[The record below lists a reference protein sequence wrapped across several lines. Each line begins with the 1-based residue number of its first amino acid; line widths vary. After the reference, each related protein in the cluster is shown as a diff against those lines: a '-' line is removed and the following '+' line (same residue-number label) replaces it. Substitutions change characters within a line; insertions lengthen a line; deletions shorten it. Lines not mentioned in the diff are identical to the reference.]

1 MLKIAPPQR
10 QSGGFPIGFSNHR
23 RHQMSYLDR
32 DPFGI
37 YRDNDNQ
44 GPGPRLMG
52 ADTLMGEDVYNR
64 QEEDLGDIK
73 EIMIDMQSGQ
83 IAYAVLSFGGILGM
97 GDKLF
102 AVPWQALQLDTVNK
116 RFILDCTKEKLEN
129 APGFDKDRWPDMA
142 SAEFGSQVHGFY
154 GTQQA
159 MPGQMTSTG
168 SVMGSGTSTMQSGS
182 TGSMGGSSGAMGSGS
197 GNLGSSSGMSTQSGS
212 SSGSG
217 LSQSGTG
224 MNQGTS
230 LDQRSSTLNQ
240 GSSLDL
246 GSSQSDLTDKNVN
259 QVGGLSNQNTSID
272 PDKDR
277 I

>member
-1 MLKIAPPQR
+1 
-10 QSGGFPIGFSNHR
+10 
-23 RHQMSYLDR
+23 MSYLDR

-37 YRDNDNQ
+37 YRDNDSQ

-83 IAYAVLSFGGILGM
+83 IAYAVLSFGGIMGM

-116 RFILDCTKEKLEN
+116 RFILDCSKEKLEN

-182 TGSMGGSSGAMGSGS
+182 SGSMSGSS

-212 SSGSG
+212 SSGN
-217 LSQSGTG
+217 LNRSGTD

-246 GSSQSDLTDKNVN
+246 GSSQSDMTDKNVN

>member
-1 MLKIAPPQR
+1 
-10 QSGGFPIGFSNHR
+10 
-23 RHQMSYLDR
+23 MSYLDR

-37 YRDNDNQ
+37 YRDRTNE

-116 RFILDCTKEKLEN
+116 RFILDVSKERLES

-142 SAEFGSQVHGFY
+142 SAEFGSQIHGFY

-159 MPGQMTSTG
+159 LPGQMTSTG

-182 TGSMGGSSGAMGSGS
+182 SYGQSGSLSGSSGSLSGSLSGSQS
-197 GNLGSSSGMSTQSGS
+197 GNLGSSSGLSSQSGS
-212 SSGSG
+212 LGSA
-217 LSQSGTG
+217 TG
-224 MNQGTS
+224 SNLGS
-230 LDQRSSTLNQ
+230 
-240 GSSLDL
+240 SSLDL
-246 GSSQSDLTDKNVN
+246 GNESDLTDRNVN
-259 QVGGLSNQNTSID
+259 QVGGLSNQNSSLD
-272 PDKDR
+272 PNKKY
-277 I
+277 

>member
-1 MLKIAPPQR
+1 
-10 QSGGFPIGFSNHR
+10 
-23 RHQMSYLDR
+23 MSYLDR

-37 YRDNDNQ
+37 YRDRTND

-116 RFILDCTKEKLEN
+116 RFILDVSKQRLES

-142 SAEFGSQVHGFY
+142 SAEFGSQIHGFY

-168 SVMGSGTSTMQSGS
+168 SVMGSGTGTMQSGS
-182 TGSMGGSSGAMGSGS
+182 SYGQSGSMSGSSGSLSGSQS
-197 GNLGSSSGMSTQSGS
+197 GNLGSGSGLSSQSGS
-212 SSGSG
+212 LGSGSG
-217 LSQSGTG
+217 LGS
-224 MNQGTS
+224 
-230 LDQRSSTLNQ
+230 
-240 GSSLDL
+240 SSLDL
-246 GSSQSDLTDKNVN
+246 DNQSDLTDKNVN
-259 QVGGLSNQNTSID
+259 QVGGLSNQNSSLD
-272 PDKDR
+272 PNKKF
-277 I
+277 

>member
-1 MLKIAPPQR
+1 MGLRYAENHSAAAP
-10 QSGGFPIGFSNHR
+10 SGGFPIEHR
-23 RHQMSYLDR
+23 RQQMSYLDR

-37 YRDNDNQ
+37 YRSNDNQ

-64 QEEDLGDIK
+64 QEDDLGDIK

-116 RFILDCTKEKLEN
+116 RFILDCTKQKLEN

-168 SVMGSGTSTMQSGS
+168 SVMGSSTSTMQSGGS
-182 TGSMGGSSGAMGSGS
+182 GSMSSGS
-197 GNLGSSSGMSTQSGS
+197 GNLGSGSVLSTERGGS
-212 SSGSG
+212 AVSHGS
-217 LSQSGTG
+217 
-224 MNQGTS
+224 N
-230 LDQRSSTLNQ
+230 
-240 GSSLDL
+240 LDL
-246 GSSQSDLTDKNVN
+246 GNRQSDMTDKNVN
-259 QVGGLSNQNTSID
+259 QAGGLSNQNSSID